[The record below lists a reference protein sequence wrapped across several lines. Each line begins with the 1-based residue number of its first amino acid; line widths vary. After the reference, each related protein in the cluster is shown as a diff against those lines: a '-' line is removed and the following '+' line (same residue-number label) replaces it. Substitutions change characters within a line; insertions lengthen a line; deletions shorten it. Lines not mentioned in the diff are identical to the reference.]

1 MLLLTRGLVEARSIA
16 PAGGVHARRSA
27 EAYSRSSRQLSR
39 PGDAAPAHCAA
50 RRKRYEGSALT
61 VLPALSP
68 RAQ

>member
-1 MLLLTRGLVEARSIA
+1 LLLLSRCLVEARSIA
-16 PAGGVHARRSA
+16 PAGGVHARRFS

-39 PGDAAPAHCAA
+39 PGDAAPAHCAT
-50 RRKRYEGSALT
+50 RRKRHEGSALT